1 MFARNETDTR
11 GTRLRRSCRLA
22 SADCTSDWQG
32 LGQRDGRLG
41 AQPQAEAYA
50 ARCGGQADVARYTE
64 GYRAGFQERPV
75 PNW

>member
-1 MFARNETDTR
+1 M
-11 GTRLRRSCRLA
+11 RLIPVVLACSALAGCA

-50 ARCGGQADVARYTE
+50 ARCGGQADVARYME
-64 GYRAGFQERPV
+64 GYRAGFRERPV